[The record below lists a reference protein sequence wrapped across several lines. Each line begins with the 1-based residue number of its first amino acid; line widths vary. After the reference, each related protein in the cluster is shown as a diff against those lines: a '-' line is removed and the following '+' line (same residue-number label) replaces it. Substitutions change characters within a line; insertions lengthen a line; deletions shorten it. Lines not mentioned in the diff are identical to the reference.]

1 MAHLNSANSCQD
13 SVENHLKRE
22 SNEMT
27 DEGNGAPPTQS
38 DVASSETL
46 DAIPSDDNL
55 KFTVFDCILLLW
67 CLGSFIFDTGSDLV
81 MCFLHYHNGNMWYFG
96 LTVTFVVVP
105 ALTMTGFS
113 LRWYLLDENNQEMA
127 PVSRVQWV
135 VRVVF
140 LILQLGPIIRYVDTL
155 WYGFKVRASSR
166 KEALKEVRDYYCKMV
181 YEDSDAAMLRLF
193 ECYMES
199 APQLVLQLFIQA
211 KSPYPL
217 QLNWKTIV
225 PWFSILFSLISLAT
239 SLVSYQSALR
249 RSLPDKCDLSRIG
262 KVGMFFWRFFVIASR
277 VVALSLFAS
286 YSPVALA
293 IFCVIHWFVMTAW
306 IISMKTNFY
315 DNKCEEWMYDAVL
328 GVQFIFCYFNPVDR
342 PTRYRYTIY
351 YFVAFVENTTLMF
364 IWYAHSDPE
373 VWYRVA
379 ALYLQFTSFPVGIMF
394 MLIYYLK
401 CHPTGRIEVW
411 RSKEKRCPLQPNP
424 LQSPHSLEEQENLN
438 PSNQNQEVL
447 EDYEKKNNTEEQFVP
462 QKENLNV
469 PLKGNDVVIQELPSQ
484 NNLPQTEI
492 RPILEQGT
500 HKTTQ
505 V

>member
-1 MAHLNSANSCQD
+1 MAHLNSASGCQN
-13 SVENHLKRE
+13 SVENDMKME
-22 SNEMT
+22 SIEMA
-27 DEGNGAPPTQS
+27 NGSDRTPTQC
-38 DVASSETL
+38 DVASSETP

-55 KFTVFDCILLLW
+55 KFTIFDCVLLLW
-67 CLGSFIFDTGSDLV
+67 CLGSFVFDTGSDLV
-81 MCFLHYHNGNMWYFG
+81 MCFLHYHNGDMWYFG

-113 LRWYLLDENNQEMA
+113 LRWYLLDENNQEMT
-127 PVSRVQWV
+127 PVSRAQWI
-135 VRVVF
+135 VRFVF
-140 LILQLGPIIRYVDTL
+140 LILQLGPIIRYIDTL

-211 KSPYPL
+211 KNPYPL
-217 QLNWKTIV
+217 QPHWKTIV

-249 RSLPDKCDLSRIG
+249 RSLPDKSDLSRIG

-293 IFCVIHWFVMTAW
+293 VFCVIHWLAMTGW

-315 DNKCEEWMYDAVL
+315 DNKYEEYMYDAVL

-342 PTRYRYTIY
+342 PTRYRYAIY
-351 YFVAFVENTTLMF
+351 YFITFVENTTLMF

-373 VWYRVA
+373 IWYRVV
-379 ALYLQFTSFPVGIMF
+379 ALCLHFTSFPVGIMF
-394 MLIYYLK
+394 MLIYYLR
-401 CHPTGRIEVW
+401 CHPTRSIEIW
-411 RSKEKRCPLQPNP
+411 RSKEKRCPPQQN
-424 LQSPHSLEEQENLN
+424 PHSLEEQENLN
-438 PSNQNQEVL
+438 PSDQKLEVS
-447 EDYEKKNNTEEQFVP
+447 EYCEKKNDTKEEFVP

-469 PLKGNDVVIQELPSQ
+469 PLKENDVVIQELPSQ
-484 NNLPQTEI
+484 NNLLQTEI
-492 RPILEQGT
+492 RPILEQDT